1 MKNLLT
7 RNSID
12 QEFLNAR
19 VHLLAQQAIRVP
31 FVVLVVALIVCFALR
46 TSVSIDKLL
55 TWIIVFVGASIP
67 RAMFARRI
75 LKEPVRPKPDRDYW
89 LFTMFATLNGFA
101 AGLSTLLF
109 FSSISSAEQ
118 AFIGMVLT
126 GLVAGGVATSGS
138 SPIVL
143 ASYALSALLPLG
155 ISWNLYGN
163 DRSHLVTWL
172 IVIFSAMMVVYA
184 RDGKRVLYESFLI
197 RRQRDE
203 AYTLLQQK
211 NAEVVQANAAIENLA
226 QTKTRV
232 LAAASHDL
240 RQPLHALSIYSAV
253 LSANPNTNTLKEIGN
268 NINLL
273 VGSLAALLDALLD
286 LSQLDSQ
293 SFPTQNS
300 QTDLASIGKKIAQ
313 EFEHGIR
320 SKGLTLEMQLMP
332 APVYSDPLI
341 LERIVRNLVDNAIKY
356 TKKGKI
362 RINTQLLEGK
372 STICIEDSGKGIASD
387 QLEKIF
393 EEFYQIDNP
402 GRDRSLGL
410 GLGLSIVQRM
420 SKLIGAELAIQST
433 LNTGTRIELQLPTLT
448 DTFFVSEDPV
458 PRSNL
463 LTGKNIMLIDD
474 EDSIIASTSALL
486 ETWGVNAHS
495 AKDMNDA
502 LEVIKTNS
510 NIDFIIADLRLRNG
524 ENGIHV
530 IQNLWKILG
539 DIPALIISG
548 ETAPERLSDAKN
560 EGLTILQKPI
570 SADLLYLNLLRHLG
584 LN

>member
-1 MKNLLT
+1 MKNPLT
-7 RNSID
+7 RHTID
-12 QEFLNAR
+12 QEFLNVR

-46 TSVSIDKLL
+46 ASVSVERLL
-55 TWIIVFVGASIP
+55 TWIFAFVGASIP
-67 RAMFARRI
+67 RAVFAQRI
-75 LKEPVRPKPDRDYW
+75 LKEPNRANPDRDYW
-89 LFTMFATLNGFA
+89 LFTMFAALNGFA

-109 FSSISSAEQ
+109 FPSISSAEQ

-143 ASYALSALLPLG
+143 SSYALSALLPLG

-253 LSANPNTNTLKEIGN
+253 LSANPSANTLKEIGN

-286 LSQLDSQ
+286 LSQLDSH

-300 QTDLASIGKKIAQ
+300 QADLASIGKKIAQ
-313 EFEHGIR
+313 EFEHSIHT
-320 SKGLTLEMQLMP
+320 KGLSLDMQFTS

-341 LERIVRNLVDNAIKY
+341 LERIIRNLVDNAVKY
-356 TKKGKI
+356 TTTGTI
-362 RINTQLLEGK
+362 RIVTRLNEGK

-420 SKLIGAELAIQST
+420 SKLIGAELAIQSA
-433 LNTGTRIELQLPTLT
+433 LGAGTRIELQLPALS
-448 DTFFVSEDPV
+448 DAIFASADPE
-458 PRSNL
+458 PRRHL
-463 LTGKNIMLIDD
+463 LAGKNILLIDD

-486 ETWGVNAHS
+486 DTWGVGAHS
-495 AKDMNDA
+495 AKDMTDA
-502 LEVIKTNS
+502 LEVIKLNS
-510 NIDFIIADLRLRNG
+510 NIDCIIADLRLRNG

-530 IQNLWKILG
+530 IQNLRKILG

-548 ETAPERLSDAKN
+548 ETSPERLSDAKN

-570 SADLLYLNLLRHLG
+570 SADLLYLNLLRHLD